1 MNKTRIAIAVA
12 TVFLPAALAMAAD
25 AEMAEIRAKAERVRA
40 GSPNDVVI
48 TGSKTDTQLK
58 DLPAAVVVVPSEVLR
73 QQGTVD
79 MNRAMENASGVQQVQ
94 GGAYGFANNYTIRG
108 MAMRF
113 LRDGLPDGTSQN
125 GYWRTMYDIDR
136 IEVLKG
142 PGSAL
147 YGSGQPGGTVNVVTR
162 QPRAGFGSEIGALAG
177 SFGTWGAYADTYG
190 AIGPNLNARLIADV
204 ERSDGFRGLGRNIKE
219 ISPSFSWMIADDKTL
234 TLDFDH
240 REIKVKPDNYGV
252 LFDAQRRIGT
262 APRDARFYSPMSNTD
277 QTINRVTLSHEWRI
291 NSDLTMRT
299 ALLNDDRDLHL
310 TRNAGTNGGNAAGV
324 VTGRQLRDQ
333 TDDTRFTMLQ
343 NEFVWKAN
351 TGAVKHTVLGGV
363 EYNSTGAD
371 TVRNTFTLP
380 NIANVAA
387 PVVTETA
394 LPTITSSSYVPGS
407 SYKRNISSHT
417 WGLYLQDQIEL
428 NEQVKLR
435 AGLRNDRVHATDAG
449 TLGSVARTIKVDDS
463 INSGSLGAVWQPTRD
478 VSLYAGYSAGGFVN
492 LSTESN
498 AINVKPETA
507 SQKEIG
513 MKANFLDG
521 RYSAN
526 VAVFDSRRDNYYI
539 TLPGSTEATPDGKDQ
554 TRGIEVDLTARPL
567 AGLSLLANLIVQ
579 NPETL
584 SRSVASNT
592 VLGVTNRSI
601 YGSRPSGVA
610 KQTARVWGTYEFQD
624 AALRGWG
631 VGLGATYKGDSY
643 ADSLN
648 LYQVPGYTIYDAAV
662 FYKTKKW
669 DASLNLRNLTDRE
682 YYANPTGA
690 GAIPGEPRSAMLTVR
705 MRFE

>member
-1 MNKTRIAIAVA
+1 MQ
-12 TVFLPAALAMAAD
+12 P
-25 AEMAEIRAKAERVRA
+25 
-40 GSPNDVVI
+40 
-48 TGSKTDTQLK
+48 
-58 DLPAAVVVVPSEVLR
+58 
-73 QQGTVD
+73 
-79 MNRAMENASGVQQVQ
+79 VQ
-94 GGAYGFANNYTIRG
+94 GGGYGFANNYTIRG
-108 MAMRF
+108 LPMRF

-125 GYWRTMYDIDR
+125 GYWRTMYDIER

-147 YGSGQPGGTVNVVTR
+147 YGSGQPGGTVNVVTK
-162 QPRAGFGSEIGALAG
+162 QPRARFGTEAGALAG

-190 AIGPNLNARLIADV
+190 AIGTNLAARLIADV
-204 ERSDGFRGLGRNIKE
+204 ERSDGFRGLGRDIKE
-219 ISPSFSWMIADDKTL
+219 ISPAFSWAVADDKTL

-252 LFDAQRRIGT
+252 LFNSKGQIGT
-262 APRDARFYSPMSNTD
+262 APRDARFYSPMSDTD
-277 QTINRVTLSHEWRI
+277 QKINRATLSHEWRI

-299 ALLNDDRDLHL
+299 ALLNDSRDLHL

-324 VTGRQLRDQ
+324 VTGRQIRDQ
-333 TDDTRFTMLQ
+333 DDDTRFTMLQ

-363 EYNSTGAD
+363 EYNSTSAD
-371 TVRNTFTLP
+371 TVRNTFNLP

-387 PVVTETA
+387 PVVTETTLA
-394 LPTITSSSYVPGS
+394 GLPFVPASSYN
-407 SYKRNISSHT
+407 RNISSHT
-417 WGLYLQDQIEL
+417 WGVYLQDQVDL
-428 NEQVKLR
+428 TEQVKVH
-435 AGLRNDRVHATDAG
+435 AGLRNDRVSANDTG
-449 TLGSVARTIKVDDS
+449 TVGSVVRTIKVDDS
-463 INSGSLGAVWQPTRD
+463 IRSGSLGAVWQPTRD
-478 VSLYAGYSAGGFVN
+478 VSLYAGYSSGGFVN

-526 VAVFDSRRDNYYI
+526 VAVFDNRRDDYYI
-539 TLPGSTEATPDGKDQ
+539 TLPGATEATPDGKDKTQ
-554 TRGIEVDLTARPL
+554 GIELDFSARPM
-567 AGLSLLANLIVQ
+567 AGLSLLANLVVQ
-579 NPETL
+579 DAETL
-584 SRSVASNT
+584 SRSVASNAI
-592 VLGVTNRSI
+592 LGVTNRSI
-601 YGSRPSGVA
+601 YGARPSGVA
-610 KQTARVWGTYEFQD
+610 KQSARLWGTYEFQD

-648 LYQVPGYTIYDAAV
+648 LYNVPGYTIYDAAV

-669 DASLNLRNLTDRE
+669 DATLNVRNLTDRV
-682 YYANPTGA
+682 YYLNPTGA

>member
-1 MNKTRIAIAVA
+1 MNKTRIAIVVA
-12 TVFLPAALAMAAD
+12 TVFLPAAIAMAAD
-25 AEMAEIRAKAERVRA
+25 TEMAEIRTKAERVRA

-58 DLPAAVVVVPSEVLR
+58 DLPASVVVVPSELLR
-73 QQGTVD
+73 QQGTLD
-79 MNRAMENASGVQQVQ
+79 MNRAMENASGVQPVQ
-94 GGAYGFANNYTIRG
+94 GGAYGFANNYSIRG

-125 GYWRTMYDIDR
+125 GYWRTMYDFDR

-147 YGSGQPGGTVNVVTR
+147 YGSGQPGGTVNVVTK
-162 QPRAGFGSEIGALAG
+162 QPRARFGSEIGALAG
-177 SFGTWGAYADTYG
+177 SFGTWGAYADTTG
-190 AIGPNLNARLIADV
+190 AIGTNLSARLIADV
-204 ERSDGFRGLGRNIKE
+204 EKSDGFRGLGRNIKE
-219 ISPSFSWMIADDKTL
+219 ISPTFTWALADDKTL

-252 LFDAQRRIGT
+252 LFDARGNIA
-262 APRDARFYSPMSNTD
+262 APRDARFYSLMSDTD

-291 NSDLTMRT
+291 NADLTMRT
-299 ALLNDDRDLHL
+299 AVLNDDRDLHL

-333 TDDTRFTMLQ
+333 NDDTRFSMLQ
-343 NEFVWKAN
+343 NEVVWKAS
-351 TGAVKHTVLGGV
+351 TGAIKHTVLGGV
-363 EYNSTGAD
+363 EYNSSSAD

-394 LPTITSSSYVPGS
+394 IPAVGSSSYVLGS
-407 SYKRNISSHT
+407 SYNRNISSHT
-417 WGLYLQDQIEL
+417 WGLYLQDQIEMS
-428 NEQVKLR
+428 EQVKLR
-435 AGLRNDRVHATDAG
+435 AGLRNDRVHANDTG
-449 TLGSVARTIKVDDS
+449 TVGSVARTIKVDDS

-478 VSLYAGYSAGGFVN
+478 LSLYAGYSSGGFVN

-498 AINVKPETA
+498 AINTKPETS
-507 SQKEIG
+507 SQKEAG

-526 VAVFDSRRDNYYI
+526 VAVFDNRRNDYYI
-539 TLPGSTEATPDGKDQ
+539 TLPGATDATPDGKDR
-554 TRGIEVDLTARPL
+554 TRGIEFDLTVHPI
-567 AGLSLLANLIVQ
+567 AGLSLLANFVVQ

-584 SRSVASNT
+584 SRSVASNAIF
-592 VLGVTNRSI
+592 GVSNRSI
-601 YGSRPSGVA
+601 YGMRPSGVA
-610 KQTARVWGTYEFQD
+610 KQTARVWGTYEFQE
-624 AALRGWG
+624 ASLRGWG
-631 VGLGATYKGDSY
+631 VGAGATYKGDSY

-648 LYQVPGYTIYDAAV
+648 LYNVPGYTIYDAAV

-669 DASLNLRNLTDRE
+669 DATLNLRNLTDRV
-682 YYANPTGA
+682 YYTNPTGA